1 MCACGGGGRVVCAGG
16 VCSVHN
22 RIRLNAA
29 DVDCQLNLY
38 ELHIIASA
46 YFIYNEQII
55 SIDLILFG
63 VMNRFAKNF
72 FLRELVLKMNTMR
85 DIATVI
91 ILNLKRL
98 IL

>member
-1 MCACGGGGRVVCAGG
+1 MCACGGGGGRVVCAGG

-22 RIRLNAA
+22 WIRLNAA

-55 SIDLILFG
+55 
-63 VMNRFAKNF
+63 
-72 FLRELVLKMNTMR
+72 
-85 DIATVI
+85 
-91 ILNLKRL
+91 
-98 IL
+98 